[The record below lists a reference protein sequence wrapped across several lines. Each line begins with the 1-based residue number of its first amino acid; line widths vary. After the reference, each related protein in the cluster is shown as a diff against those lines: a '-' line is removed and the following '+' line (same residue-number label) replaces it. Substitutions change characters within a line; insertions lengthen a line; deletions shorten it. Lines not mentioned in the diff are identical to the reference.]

1 MTACLPHF
9 TTAKLGL
16 CPQRKDMNSA
26 FTVYNEQIISEK
38 PLFADPRLRV
48 PRVWQKT
55 REGSRLTRDKVLQ
68 CGPGLELTV

>member
-1 MTACLPHF
+1 MS
-9 TTAKLGL
+9 
-16 CPQRKDMNSA
+16 SA
-26 FTVYNEQIISEK
+26 FTVYSEQIISEK